1 MLTDLSQFSEEC
13 SAAAAGCWAA
23 GPVVVMTGHKK
34 CEDTDSWLA
43 PRWLPVQ
50 LPRLQQLVSESM
62 VTLLV
67 SLYQPLLLDNLL
79 EMD

>member
-13 SAAAAGCWAA
+13 SAAAAGLLAA
-23 GPVVVMTGHKK
+23 GLLVVMTGHKK

-43 PRWLPVQ
+43 PRWLPIQ